1 MAASLDGEIVDL
13 AALSRRRTRRGTVA
27 ARWTSRRIGLF
38 NGKPQVEAFR
48 NMATIR
54 PCRVLRRADRPVP
67 LARGAEAGLPAGYRF
82 REQPCVTEA
91 FLADTET
98 VGLIAL
104 KDGRVA
110 FERYWLGQ
118 DATMPWT
125 SFSVVKSMVS
135 ALIGIALHDGLIADI
150 GRAVTDYLPELKG
163 SAFDGVSI
171 KTVLE
176 MSSGMRW
183 NENYS
188 DPEAEITRYGQEM
201 DGGSLDRIAVGSV
214 REYPPDTQF
223 RYNSMETH
231 VLGMLLVRVAQA
243 SLSDLLREKIWNP
256 CGMEDDAFFSVDG
269 KGMEAAA
276 GGLCATLRDYA
287 RFGQLYL
294 EEGAHDGRQVVPA
307 AWVRT
312 STRANAPHVAPG
324 ALFPG
329 YPFGYGYQWWLPDGS
344 GTFCAIGIY
353 NQFIYVDPARRVVI
367 AKNSANRNY
376 ARSYDEAGYRELEH
390 MALFRAIA
398 EAL

>member
-1 MAASLDGEIVDL
+1 MAAH
-13 AALSRRRTRRGTVA
+13 
-27 ARWTSRRIGLF
+27 WTSRSLRLF
-38 NGKPQVEAFR
+38 NGAPQVESFR
-48 NMATIR
+48 DMAAIR
-54 PCRVLRRADRPVP
+54 PCRLVRRSASPLPLSRGEPVD
-67 LARGAEAGLPAGYRF
+67 LPTSYDFQGR
-82 REQPCVTEA
+82 RCTPET

-98 VGLIAL
+98 VGLMAV
-104 KDGRVA
+104 KDGRVR
-110 FERYWLGQ
+110 FERYWLAQ
-118 DATMPWT
+118 DATMTWT

-135 ALIGIALHDGLIADI
+135 ALVGIALREGLIDGI
-150 GRAVTDYLPELKG
+150 GRDLTHYLPELKG

-183 NENYS
+183 NENYG
-188 DPEAEITRYGQEM
+188 DPDAEITRYGQAM
-201 DGGSLDRIAVGSV
+201 DGGSLDRIAVQSV
-214 REYPPDTQF
+214 REYAPDTHF

-231 VLGMLLVRVAQA
+231 VLGMLLVRVARR
-243 SLSDLLREKIWNP
+243 SLSDLLREKLWDP

-269 KGMEAAA
+269 TGMEGAA

-287 RFGQLYL
+287 KFGQLFL
-294 EEGAHDGRQVVPA
+294 EMGARGGRQIVPA
-307 AWVRT
+307 AWVHE
-312 STRANAPHVAPG
+312 STRPNAPHTQPG

-344 GTFCAIGIY
+344 GAYSAIGIY

-398 EAL
+398 DALA